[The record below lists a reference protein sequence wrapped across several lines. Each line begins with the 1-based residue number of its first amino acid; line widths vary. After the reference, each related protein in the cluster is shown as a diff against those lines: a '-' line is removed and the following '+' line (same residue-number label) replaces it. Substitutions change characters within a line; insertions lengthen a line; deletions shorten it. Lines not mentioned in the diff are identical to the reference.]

1 MTSSATAVPTPLK
14 LALAGVLAEALVLV
28 AAAATFLAGA
38 VAAGIGAQGVGRA
51 VPLAVLLVG
60 FAALLGGAA
69 RAQWRGMRWG
79 RGPVITWQL
88 LQVVVAVALAPG
100 LSPMLVATVVL
111 LSAAVATGVLWP
123 SSRAYAATTRSPDAV
138 V

>member
-1 MTSSATAVPTPLK
+1 VTSSATAVPTPLK
-14 LALAGVLAEALVLV
+14 LALAGVLAEALVFV

>member
-14 LALAGVLAEALVLV
+14 LALAGVLAEALVFV